1 MEQEVVNSLQNLR
14 LTKEEESEISITA
27 HNRADLL
34 EECSLS
40 LFGKLLTDRQQNHRA
55 LKSTL
60 KVAWKMGSELRI
72 IEVGNNIFQFK
83 FGSRFQME
91 WVENCG
97 PWNFENNLLL
107 LCRWKKGLT
116 SENINFTHSPFW
128 VQLWGLP
135 FELMSEMVGRDI
147 GNSMGRFIEIDKRA
161 FQSEQAKYLRIKVDL
176 PIDKPLCRGGNVV
189 GIEGDKYWVQY
200 KYERLPIF
208 CFICGMMG
216 HDDKHCHA
224 FPDGQQ
230 ATPQYGEW
238 LRAFSSS
245 KSGSN
250 RQKNLFNDRI
260 NAEDNTQNGDK
271 NQATAQGHQS
281 SSASQGEGVSSNG
294 SVQNS
299 KSSKDE
305 SKFDQI
311 WRNDLAGSSACQ
323 IAKRGMGCDNLID
336 DAQVLKHFEVPLDR
350 ETIPLPM
357 DVSGTKERL
366 GDVVTKVGQN
376 IKEAQDPPEA
386 TNPNKSSKPA

>member
-1 MEQEVVNSLQNLR
+1 
-14 LTKEEESEISITA
+14 
-27 HNRADLL
+27 
-34 EECSLS
+34 
-40 LFGKLLTDRQQNHRA
+40 
-55 LKSTL
+55 
-60 KVAWKMGSELRI
+60 
-72 IEVGNNIFQFK
+72 
-83 FGSRFQME
+83 
-91 WVENCG
+91 
-97 PWNFENNLLL
+97 
-107 LCRWKKGLT
+107 
-116 SENINFTHSPFW
+116 
-128 VQLWGLP
+128 
-135 FELMSEMVGRDI
+135 
-147 GNSMGRFIEIDKRA
+147 
-161 FQSEQAKYLRIKVDL
+161 
-176 PIDKPLCRGGNVV
+176 
-189 GIEGDKYWVQY
+189 
-200 KYERLPIF
+200 
-208 CFICGMMG
+208 MMG

-323 IAKRGMGCDNLID
+323 IAERGMGCDNLID